1 MVSIPGG
8 GGAHASKW
16 GMLRAS
22 LDVEKQKSPKT
33 TDKEIEIL
41 KKLDGT
47 FFSTT
52 EFLYSMAPDEK
63 SRKSEF
69 RRMVWDSIFNRR
81 ASYEQMC
88 KAMEFIRPADD
99 TIWKEMFYALN
110 YTEADV
116 KWGKDLVRAA
126 GKVLHIGDD
135 EFDVSDFD
143 LISFY
148 KELMDDSKDDYYPKI
163 LVGSS
168 DMLTIML
175 QELNSKMMSKYKSY
189 RTGMKKMIYDDGT
202 LAHVMSFLRDTFGK
216 QARNVHRSAQLRNAY
231 RQIIDNV
238 HKIEMRVLQNIQD
251 EDKEFFKVVY
261 MLTEPVKFRSEE
273 WMY

>member
-16 GMLRAS
+16 GMLCAA
-22 LDVEKQKSPKT
+22 LDMEKQKSQKT

-41 KKLDGT
+41 KKLYET

-69 RRMVWDSIFNRR
+69 RHMVWNSIFNRR

-88 KAMEFIRPADD
+88 NVMGFVHPSEDS
-99 TIWKEMFYALN
+99 IWKEMFYALD
-110 YTEADV
+110 YTESDV
-116 KWGKDLVRAA
+116 KWGKDLIRAA
-126 GKVLHIGDD
+126 GTVLRIGDD
-135 EFDVSDFD
+135 EFDRSDFD

-148 KELMDDSKDDYYPKI
+148 RELIDDSKDDYYPKI

-168 DMLTIML
+168 DMVTIML
-175 QELNSKMMSKYKSY
+175 RELNSKLMSKYKTY
-189 RTGMKKMIYDDGT
+189 RAGMKKMIYDDGT
-202 LAHVMSFLRDTFGK
+202 LARVMSFLRDTFSK
-216 QARNVHRSAQLRNAY
+216 QARNVHRSAQLKNAY
-231 RQIIDNV
+231 RQIIDNI

-261 MLTEPVKFRSEE
+261 TLTEPVKFRSEE

>member
-1 MVSIPGG
+1 MVSIPGR

-41 KKLDGT
+41 KKLYET

-81 ASYEQMC
+81 ASYEQIC
-88 KAMEFIRPADD
+88 KAMEFIHPSDN

-116 KWGKDLVRAA
+116 KWGKDLIRAA
-126 GKVLHIGDD
+126 GRVLRIGDD
-135 EFDVSDFD
+135 EFDVLDD
-143 LISFY
+143 LVVFY
-148 KELMDDSKDDYYPKI
+148 RELMDDSKDDYYPKI

-202 LAHVMSFLRDTFGK
+202 LARVMSFLRDTFSK
-216 QARNVHRSAQLRNAY
+216 QARNVHRSAQLKNAY
-231 RQIIDNV
+231 RQIIDNI

-261 MLTEPVKFRSEE
+261 TLTEPVQFRTEE